1 MPPAIAACARADGW
15 QMDGYAAEINS
26 LTKHTARTGYQHV
39 TATVRQNHIGE
50 HHPRNKH
57 IAQTVPKGG
66 ECYSPTA
73 TNKHST
79 DQLKGTSGGNHH
91 SRQQMISAVVRN
103 YSPRGDSP
111 GAGILAW
118 AIPPR
123 RLPSNGATPNCTA
136 KPNGYRGCQAS
147 NHCQTRR

>member
-39 TATVRQNHIGE
+39 TATIRQDQKESI
-50 HHPRNKH
+50 
-57 IAQTVPKGG
+57 I
-66 ECYSPTA
+66 PTT

-91 SRQQMISAVVRN
+91 SRQKMISTVVGNPAQGGTAQERGSWLGP
-103 YSPRGDSP
+103 SPLGGFPAMGLRSIAQRSQTDTEAAKLPIIARKGAEGALARLARQQRG
-111 GAGILAW
+111 
-118 AIPPR
+118 
-123 RLPSNGATPNCTA
+123 
-136 KPNGYRGCQAS
+136 
-147 NHCQTRR
+147 